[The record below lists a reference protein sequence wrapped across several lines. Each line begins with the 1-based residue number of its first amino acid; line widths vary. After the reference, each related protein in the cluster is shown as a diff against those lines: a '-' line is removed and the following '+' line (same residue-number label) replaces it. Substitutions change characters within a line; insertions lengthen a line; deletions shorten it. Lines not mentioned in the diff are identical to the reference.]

1 MQIISLIQGLWVALI
16 ILMFFAKLRT
26 GICLYV
32 AYMILVPYMNINIG
46 INLQWNMVN
55 ILLLVA
61 FFLAYKKGKNVPIT
75 FKPFVPFLF
84 LYVAQLL
91 EMPFQDGVPLDFA
104 FNNFRL
110 NLMTY
115 LILPFVIWNYSA
127 VDLRLSKQLRT
138 TVVISICVAFIYG
151 LFLTTTNGQNPYQML
166 IMAANGE
173 EWNAG
178 YAEVGGGRMFGRI
191 SSVFGHPM
199 TYGLFLGMALIYIY
213 TIRSYFNK
221 YVWMVLLFGIIAA
234 IFLCGIRS
242 PIGAFFATVL
252 VFLLLNHKVKLMLQ
266 VGVAGILI
274 YSVISAVPDLN
285 SYVQSIFS
293 DDKSEVAG
301 SSMELRMEQLQGC
314 FHEIRNNPLFGKGYS
329 WTGYYE
335 QNFGD
340 HPVMLAFES
349 LVYVILCN
357 SGFVGVVIWTFFLI
371 KLFRNTVKI
380 TKNKAIVIS
389 AITLTTYYLAYST
402 ITGDYGY
409 MKYLILFYI
418 IILLE
423 DKHNEQIEKIK
434 K

>member
-1 MQIISLIQGLWVALI
+1 
-16 ILMFFAKLRT
+16 
-26 GICLYV
+26 
-32 AYMILVPYMNINIG
+32 
-46 INLQWNMVN
+46 
-55 ILLLVA
+55 
-61 FFLAYKKGKNVPIT
+61 
-75 FKPFVPFLF
+75 
-84 LYVAQLL
+84 
-91 EMPFQDGVPLDFA
+91 
-104 FNNFRL
+104 
-110 NLMTY
+110 
-115 LILPFVIWNYSA
+115 
-127 VDLRLSKQLRT
+127 
-138 TVVISICVAFIYG
+138 
-151 LFLTTTNGQNPYQML
+151 
-166 IMAANGE
+166 
-173 EWNAG
+173 
-178 YAEVGGGRMFGRI
+178 
-191 SSVFGHPM
+191 
-199 TYGLFLGMALIYIY
+199 
-213 TIRSYFNK
+213 
-221 YVWMVLLFGIIAA
+221 
-234 IFLCGIRS
+234 
-242 PIGAFFATVL
+242 
-252 VFLLLNHKVKLMLQ
+252 
-266 VGVAGILI
+266 
-274 YSVISAVPDLN
+274 
-285 SYVQSIFS
+285 
-293 DDKSEVAG
+293 
-301 SSMELRMEQLQGC
+301 MEQLQGC

>member
-127 VDLRLSKQLRT
+127 VDLRLRKQLRT

-166 IMAANGE
+166 TMAANGE

-266 VGVAGILI
+266 N
-274 YSVISAVPDLN
+274 PH
-285 SYVQSIFS
+285 IFS
-293 DDKSEVAG
+293 
-301 SSMELRMEQLQGC
+301 
-314 FHEIRNNPLFGKGYS
+314 
-329 WTGYYE
+329 
-335 QNFGD
+335 NF
-340 HPVMLAFES
+340 S
-349 LVYVILCN
+349 C
-357 SGFVGVVIWTFFLI
+357 S
-371 KLFRNTVKI
+371 
-380 TKNKAIVIS
+380 
-389 AITLTTYYLAYST
+389 
-402 ITGDYGY
+402 
-409 MKYLILFYI
+409 
-418 IILLE
+418 
-423 DKHNEQIEKIK
+423 
-434 K
+434 